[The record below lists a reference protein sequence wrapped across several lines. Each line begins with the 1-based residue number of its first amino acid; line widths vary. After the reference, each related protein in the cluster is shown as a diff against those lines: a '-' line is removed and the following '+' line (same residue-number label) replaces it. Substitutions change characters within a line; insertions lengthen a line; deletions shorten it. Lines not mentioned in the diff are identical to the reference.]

1 MYYDYGIAFDD
12 AASWSF
18 NNGFARNGIIF
29 GVDNSSSFHD
39 DNLKAIFFL
48 LIEGAFDD
56 FNGRVATTEK
66 SFDINFSKAKKKTC
80 LSLHFNGNNTYF
92 IAKEK
97 EIYKFLGDNKNFNS
111 PTHSI

>member
-29 GVDNSSSFHD
+29 GVDNSSSSIFFFFFFF
-39 DNLKAIFFL
+39 FFL
-48 LIEGAFDD
+48 LIEGTFDD
-56 FNGRVATTEK
+56 FNGRVATREK
-66 SFDINFSKAKKKTC
+66 NFDINFSKAKKKTC

-97 EIYKFLGDNKNFNS
+97 EIYKFLADNKNFNS